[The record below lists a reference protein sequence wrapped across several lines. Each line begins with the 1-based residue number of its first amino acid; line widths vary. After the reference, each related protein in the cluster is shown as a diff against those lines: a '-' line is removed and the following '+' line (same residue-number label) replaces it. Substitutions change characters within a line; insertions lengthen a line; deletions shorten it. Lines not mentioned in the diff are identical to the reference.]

1 MLRSC
6 SFIPVAGCIISTFP
20 IGFVALT
27 EYGFLKL
34 ALVIL
39 MVFGVHVVGAQP
51 FLRALLCLCNCC
63 LSAYTAACHSCRKT
77 LHVHCAFMR
86 RKRPITMQP
95 SPRSDWRMQRHTA

>member
-1 MLRSC
+1 MPHLTPLRDGAQCPRPHAATLPRHARVSRAAQSLNGSGHAC

-39 MVFGVHVVGAQP
+39 MVFGVHVVGAP
-51 FLRALLCLCNCC
+51 CSAVMLLELDAL
-63 LSAYTAACHSCRKT
+63 SSC
-77 LHVHCAFMR
+77 
-86 RKRPITMQP
+86 PYN
-95 SPRSDWRMQRHTA
+95 